1 MNNRPHSTPRSHT
14 SRRLAWV
21 FVALLLVALNLRLA
35 ITSAS
40 ALLTALTESGA
51 LSSATVVLIPAIP
64 TAVFAVAGLGTPKL
78 AARYGVDRMVL
89 LGLAALAAGLL
100 IRAIAHPWIVV
111 AGTVIGTGG
120 LAMVNILLPAVVRA
134 YFPHRIG
141 PVTTAYTTLM
151 SLGAAL
157 AAALAVPV
165 ATGLGSPSLGL
176 GAWAVPAIVA
186 LIVWG
191 LATRVTRDRGPIP
204 QAPIVPT
211 TDPVD
216 TVAAAATA
224 AATAAAAAAESAAGT
239 SPQATTESGTP
250 ATPARRGFPRGTWW
264 LAGYFALQALLS
276 YVVMGWLPTIAS
288 DAGLSPERSGMLLGI
303 SMAIGVVGTI
313 LVMLLG
319 RTASGM
325 RVGFG
330 LVAASN
336 IVALLGLLA
345 APAALPELWAALLG
359 FGMCAFPLVLAL
371 IAGFGRDAHESA
383 RVSGVVQ
390 SVGYSV
396 ATVGPL
402 GAGAARQLFGSWDAV
417 LITLVVGTVAQF
429 VIGVLVSRVVEQRR
443 AAAAKEESGGVA

>member
-1 MNNRPHSTPRSHT
+1 MFGSSVNNRPHSTPRSHA
-14 SRRLAWV
+14 SHRLAWV

-51 LSSATVVLIPAIP
+51 LTSATVVLIPAIP

-78 AARYGVDRMVL
+78 AARYGVDRMVF

-100 IRAIAHPWIVV
+100 IRAVAHPWIVV

-176 GAWAVPAIVA
+176 GAWAVPAVIA

-191 LATRVTRDRGPIP
+191 IATRVTRDRGARP
-204 QAPIVPT
+204 QAPIAPT
-211 TDPVD
+211 PDPVD
-216 TVAAAATA
+216 AAAAT
-224 AATAAAAAAESAAGT
+224 
-239 SPQATTESGTP
+239 P
-250 ATPARRGFPRGTWW
+250 APRGFPRGTWW

-330 LVAASN
+330 LVAVSN
-336 IVALLGLLA
+336 TVALLGLLM

-417 LITLVVGTVAQF
+417 LITLVIGTVAQF
-429 VIGVLVSRVVEQRR
+429 AIGVLVSRVVEQRR
-443 AAAAKEESGGVA
+443 AAAATEDSGGVA